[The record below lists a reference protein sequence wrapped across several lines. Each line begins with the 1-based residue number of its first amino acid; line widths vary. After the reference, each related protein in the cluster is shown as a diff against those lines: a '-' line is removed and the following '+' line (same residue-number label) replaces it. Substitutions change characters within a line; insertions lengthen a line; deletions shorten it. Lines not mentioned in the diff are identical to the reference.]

1 MNDFFKNQ
9 ASWIHYIESI
19 FIIIL
24 GYVLVKIIGKIL
36 RIKFKHDQPGFQQLV
51 IAKVSE
57 FILHVVVVIIALD
70 HLGVNLKVLLGASAV
85 FTVAL
90 GFASQTSASNFISG
104 IFLVSEKP
112 FRPGDVIQ
120 IGETTGIVISIDLL
134 STRLRTLDN
143 LLIRVPNES
152 LMKSQIT
159 NITFFDIRRVDIK
172 FQLSFAE
179 DIQHIE
185 QALIHLADQ
194 HNLILDEP
202 RPLFIVE
209 GFVENLVKIQ
219 FSFWVQKDH
228 YLKIKNIF
236 CAEMLKLFKNLNI
249 IVPTSRTYMI
259 GESHLQD
266 HRPPLLHP
274 KA

>member
-1 MNDFFKNQ
+1 MNNFFKMK
-9 ASWIHYIESI
+9 ASWELYVQSI
-19 FIIIL
+19 LIIII
-24 GYVLVKIIGKIL
+24 GYILVKLIGKLL
-36 RIKFKHDQPGFQQLV
+36 RIKLKQDQPSFQQLV

-57 FILHVVVVIIALD
+57 FILHVVVIIIALD

-172 FQLSFAE
+172 FQLSLTE
-179 DIQHIE
+179 DLENIE
-185 QALIHLADQ
+185 QALIHLSEQ
-194 HNLILDEP
+194 NNLILDEP

-209 GFVENLVKIQ
+209 GLAENLVKIQ
-219 FSFWVQKDH
+219 FSFWVQKDN
-228 YLKIKNIF
+228 YLKIKNNF
-236 CAEMLKLFKNLNI
+236 CAEMLKLFRNLNI
-249 IVPTSRTYMI
+249 TVPTSRTYIMAENS
-259 GESHLQD
+259 GQ
-266 HRPPLLHP
+266 RPPLVQP
-274 KA
+274 KG

>member
-9 ASWIHYIESI
+9 ASWNHYLESI
-19 FIIIL
+19 LIIVL
-24 GYVLVKIIGKIL
+24 GYILVKIIGKIL
-36 RIKFKHDQPGFQQLV
+36 RIKLKDNQPGFQQLV

-159 NITFFDIRRVDIK
+159 NITFFDIRRVDIN
-172 FQLSFAE
+172 FQLSFSE
-179 DIQHIE
+179 DLQNIE
-185 QALIHLADQ
+185 QALVHLSEQ
-194 HNLILDEP
+194 NNLILDEP

-209 GFVENLVKIQ
+209 GFMENLVKMQ
-219 FSFWVQKDH
+219 FSFWVQKDN
-228 YLKIKNIF
+228 YLQIKNKC
-236 CAEMLKLFKNLNI
+236 CAELLKLFKSLNI
-249 IVPTSRTYMI
+249 IIPSSRTFMLAERI
-259 GESHLQD
+259 NE
-266 HRPPLLHP
+266 
-274 KA
+274 K

>member
-9 ASWIHYIESI
+9 ANFSNYLESI
-19 FIIIL
+19 AIIIV
-24 GYVLVKIIGKIL
+24 GYVIVKLIGKLL
-36 RIKFKHDQPGFQQLV
+36 RIKFKDHTQSFQQLV
-51 IAKVSE
+51 VAKVSE
-57 FILHVVVVIIALD
+57 FALHVIVIIIALD

-159 NITFFDIRRVDIK
+159 NITYFDIRRVDIK
-172 FQLSFAE
+172 FQLSLSE
-179 DIQHIE
+179 DLQNIE
-185 QALIHLADQ
+185 HSLFHLAEQ
-194 HNLILDEP
+194 NTLILDEP

-209 GFVENLVKIQ
+209 GLVENLVKIQ
-219 FSFWVQKDH
+219 FSFWTHKDN
-228 YLKIKNIF
+228 YLKIKNHY
-236 CAEMLKLFKNLNI
+236 CAEMLKLFQNLNVLI
-249 IVPTSRTYMI
+249 PTSRTYMMADQNAN
-259 GESHLQD
+259 SSK
-266 HRPPLLHP
+266 PPVHQP
-274 KA
+274 KV

>member
-1 MNDFFKNQ
+1 MNDFLKIK
-9 ASWIHYIESI
+9 ASWNLYLESI
-19 FIIIL
+19 IIIIV
-24 GYVLVKIIGKIL
+24 GYVLVKVIGKLL
-36 RIKFKHDQPGFQQLV
+36 RIKIKDDQPSFQQLV

-120 IGETTGIVISIDLL
+120 IGDTTGIVISIDLL

-152 LMKSQIT
+152 LMKSHIT
-159 NITFFDIRRVDIK
+159 NITYFDIRRVDIK
-172 FQLSFAE
+172 FQLSLTE
-179 DIQHIE
+179 DLENIE
-185 QALIHLADQ
+185 QSLIHLSEQ
-194 HNLILDEP
+194 NNLILDEP

-209 GFVENLVKIQ
+209 GLVENLVKIQ
-219 FSFWVQKDH
+219 FSFWVQKDN
-228 YLKIKNIF
+228 YLKIKNNF
-236 CAEMLKLFKNLNI
+236 CAEMLKLFRNLNI
-249 IVPTSRTYMI
+249 VVPTSRTYMI
-259 GESHLQD
+259 ADNHQGQ
-266 HRPPLLHP
+266 RPPLIQP
-274 KA
+274 KG

>member
-1 MNDFFKNQ
+1 MNDFLKNQ
-9 ASWIHYIESI
+9 ISWISYLESI
-19 FIIIL
+19 TIIVV
-24 GYVLVKIIGKIL
+24 GYILVKLIGKLL
-36 RIKFKHDQPGFQQLV
+36 RIKLKDNQPGFQQLV

-57 FILHVVVVIIALD
+57 FTLHLLVIIIALD

-159 NITFFDIRRVDIK
+159 NITYFDIRRVDIK
-172 FQLSFAE
+172 FQLSFSE
-179 DIQHIE
+179 DLQNIE
-185 QALIHLADQ
+185 QALIHLAEQ

-202 RPLFIVE
+202 RPCL
-209 GFVENLVKIQ
+209 
-219 FSFWVQKDH
+219 SSKD
-228 YLKIKNIF
+228 LWK
-236 CAEMLKLFKNLNI
+236 
-249 IVPTSRTYMI
+249 T
-259 GESHLQD
+259 
-266 HRPPLLHP
+266 
-274 KA
+274 